1 MTSIGYIETM
11 KSNFRQ
17 KVSVLLI
24 LFLGYVGFSLVFPV
38 LPPMFLDPSY
48 TFLPSYFSYE
58 KRNVL
63 LGLVFASYPLGQ
75 FIGCPIFGK
84 LSDKYGRKRI
94 LLLTLFC
101 TALMFIVTALSVYI
115 SSFSLLLLSRFF
127 TGVFEGNVAIANAV
141 MADISITREEKTKN
155 FGWITTFSSTGWI
168 LGPFIGGWLADSEL
182 VSWFS
187 YATPF
192 WMASILIFVCFFIIL
207 YIFEESVKTRIKDNL
222 HFTAILKSL
231 AKCVQEPVLKR
242 IYFTNFLFFYGMFI
256 FFIFIP
262 TVLIHRYHFGP
273 AEIGN
278 FEAYLSI
285 FLCLSPLSYPL
296 ISKRFIHRNTLA
308 ISALGL
314 GLSFIP
320 LMFFTSQWSIWITC
334 IPICYF
340 IALGQSFGNIL
351 ISDVA
356 SESTQGEALGFNQ
369 AVMFLAEAVTSAIG
383 GILIGY
389 WIYLPFFLGV
399 LISLIAAFSILT
411 LRNKY
416 H

>member
-1 MTSIGYIETM
+1 M

-38 LPPMFLDPSY
+38 LPPMFLDPTY
-48 TFLPSYFSYE
+48 TFLPTHFSYE
-58 KRNVL
+58 KRNIL

-75 FIGCPIFGK
+75 FLGCPIFGK
-84 LSDKYGRKRI
+84 LSDKFGRKLI

-101 TALMFIVTALSVYI
+101 TALMFIATALSVYF
-115 SSFSLLLLSRFF
+115 SSFYLLLLSRFL
-127 TGVFEGNVAIANAV
+127 TGLFEGNVAIGNAV
-141 MADISITREEKTKN
+141 MADISSTREEKTKN

-182 VSWFS
+182 VSWFT

-192 WMASILIFVCFFIIL
+192 WMASILIFLCFFIIL
-207 YIFEESVKTRIKDNL
+207 YIFEESVKTRIKEKL
-222 HFTAILKSL
+222 HFVGILKSL

-262 TVLIHRYHFGP
+262 ALLIHRYQFGP

-285 FLCLSPLSYPL
+285 FLCLAPLTYTFF
-296 ISKRFIHRNTLA
+296 SKRFNHRNTLA

-314 GLSFIP
+314 GLSFLP
-320 LMFFTSQWSIWITC
+320 LIFFTSPWSIWLTC

-356 SESTQGEALGFNQ
+356 SASTQGEALGFNQ
-369 AVMFLAEAVTSAIG
+369 AIMFLAEALTSAIG
-383 GILIGY
+383 GILIGF

-399 LISLIAAFSILT
+399 IISLIAATCILS
-411 LRNKY
+411 LRHKY
-416 H
+416 R